1 MVPVKVQ
8 KISFHPPSRSYAVIL
23 SEINGKR
30 KLPVIVGSFE
40 AQSIALALESMD
52 TPRPLTHDLIGLLID
67 EIDASLVSVRITDL
81 EDGVFYASLDINGEV
96 TGKRSVD
103 SRPSDAIAIALKAL
117 APIFAT
123 IKVIENAALKS
134 VVLES
139 GTTTPATQET
149 EFTKYKTLDN
159 LKDALDK
166 AIEDEEYEIAAKLR
180 DKISHLEQEN

>member
-1 MVPVKVQ
+1 MINIEVN
-8 KISFHPPSRSYAVIL
+8 KISYHPPSKGYAVL
-23 SEINGKR
+23 LQEIGGK
-30 KLPVIVGSFE
+30 KQLPIVVGSTE
-40 AQSIALALESMD
+40 AQAIALALEGIDM
-52 TPRPLTHDLIGLLID
+52 PRPMTHDLIKDIID
-67 EIDASLVSVRITDL
+67 SFEAKISKVV
-81 EDGVFYASLDINGEV
+81 INNLSRGTFFAQIYIKTNNFSEM
-96 TGKRSVD
+96 KID